1 MVTTGPVVQNSIVPD
16 LKGPDFHQVV
26 VDAQAGD
33 REAIAAL
40 FVRLQPAVQRYCRAR
55 IGRSGSSYSSA
66 DDVTQEICLG
76 VLGAL
81 KKFADD
87 PSSFLPF
94 VYGIASHKVADH
106 YRKAGR
112 DRTDPVADMPDLVD
126 RNVGPEQHALRDD
139 LRSKLF
145 QLMDRLA
152 PRQQEILRLRLI
164 VGLSAQETA
173 TAIGLTATAVRVT
186 QHRALNKLREL
197 AAGLDLR

>member
-1 MVTTGPVVQNSIVPD
+1 VASDVQDRSTQDRGTHD
-16 LKGPDFHQVV
+16 LKGPDFHRLVV
-26 VDAQAGD
+26 AAQSGD
-33 REAIAAL
+33 RDAIQAL

-126 RNVGPEQHALRDD
+126 STVGPEQSALRGD
-139 LRSKLF
+139 LRGKLG
-145 QLMDRLA
+145 QLLELLA
-152 PRQQEILRLRLI
+152 PRNREILVLRVI
-164 VGLSAQETA
+164 V
-173 TAIGLTATAVRVT
+173 
-186 QHRALNKLREL
+186 
-197 AAGLDLR
+197 